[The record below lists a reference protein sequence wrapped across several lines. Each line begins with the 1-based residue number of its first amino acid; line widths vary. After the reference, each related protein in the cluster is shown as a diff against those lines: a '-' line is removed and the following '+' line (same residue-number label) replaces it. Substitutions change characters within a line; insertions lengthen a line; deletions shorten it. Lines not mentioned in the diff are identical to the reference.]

1 MNKKDKIN
9 NKFNIETKGL
19 KWIINILELDIV
31 LYIIISLSL
40 IIFTILNIL
49 NTEISINTI
58 NTIIAGLFGLIIIS
72 IIILTPLFIINSLL
86 KTIYGIV
93 YNIQEQSKIL
103 YNINSNIRYLK
114 DNNKN

>member
-31 LYIIISLSL
+31 LDIIISLSS
-40 IIFTILNIL
+40 IIFTILI
-49 NTEISINTI
+49 TEISI

-72 IIILTPLFIINSLL
+72 IIILTPLFIIISLL